1 MTTPPTQGDARPD
14 PAPSRR
20 NVTDPVPSRHD
31 IAVESCH
38 AELVE
43 ASARHDGGP
52 CFDKLSMTL
61 KAQGIV
67 GVVPR
72 TIVAPTTIEE
82 LAEIVR
88 GLHGERKAFA
98 FVGGGT
104 ELELGNPPRALDTV
118 VRTTALNRVVDY
130 APEDQTITV
139 EAGMTFAQLDA
150 ILAEHNQMLPL
161 DVPDR
166 ARTTIGGALATN
178 AYGPRRQRYGTAK
191 DLIVGVTLVRPDGT
205 RARGGGKV
213 VKNVAGFDLPKMM
226 VGSLGT
232 LGAIATATLRLY
244 PRPETRGAIRLDAE
258 CVLVK
263 EVAAEVVRCRLEP
276 AAMIGD
282 VLVFEGVATGIAGQL
297 ATARNIA
304 RELGLQ
310 ATVLDEAALAGIEAR
325 DSAARTEGAWRMK
338 ETFRPADAPP
348 PLPFVPT
355 ERDESWYPLL
365 GVRFT
370 SFPDDPQVVP
380 DRIGTSAF
388 QSIVFTAIPPAH
400 RGRLDAWGPA
410 PPSFPLMRALKERF
424 DPHGL
429 CNAGRFVGGL

>member
-1 MTTPPTQGDARPD
+1 MTTPNTQGESGRDA
-14 PAPSRR
+14 
-20 NVTDPVPSRHD
+20 
-31 IAVESCH
+31 IQCH

-43 ASARHDGGP
+43 ASAGMTIGGVEP
-52 CFDKLSMTL
+52 RAIVTPT
-61 KAQGIV
+61 GIDD
-67 GVVPR
+67 
-72 TIVAPTTIEE
+72 
-82 LAEIVR
+82 LANIVR
-88 GLHGERKAFA
+88 SLHDERKPFA

-104 ELELGNPPRALDTV
+104 ELELGNPPRALDSV

-139 EAGMTFAQLDA
+139 EAGMTFAELDRV
-150 ILAEHNQMLPL
+150 LAEHNQMLPL

-166 ARTTIGGALATN
+166 SRTTVGGALATN

-205 RARGGGKV
+205 RSRGGGKV

-244 PRPETRGAIRLDAE
+244 PRPETRGAIRLGTE
-258 CVLVK
+258 RVMVK
-263 EVAAEVVRCRLEP
+263 EVAAAVVRCRLEP

-282 VLVFEGVATGIAGQL
+282 VLVFEGVAAGVAAQL
-297 ATARNIA
+297 ATAQNIA

-310 ATVLDEAALAGIEAR
+310 ATVLDEAALADIEAR
-325 DSAARTEGAWRMK
+325 DRAARTEGAWRMK

-355 ERDESWYPLL
+355 ERNESWYPLL

-388 QSIVFTAIPPAH
+388 HSVVFSAIPPAH
-400 RGRLDAWGPA
+400 RGRLDAWGLA